1 MNDSKEQHQPSERYQ
16 KIQEFS
22 ERRAMVVAVIE
33 VLKAKRRFLVLT
45 LILALSGTLFGHY
58 FQETTY
64 TSSATLFVQ
73 ALEDPTAADYLLNQ
87 QFGRTNKAERVET
100 YMRFLASDAF
110 FLTVAQKLKFNDAFS
125 ALDLTTPH
133 SQSALNMEIW
143 KQRVKSIIS
152 PESPVRTPAPA
163 QNTGDLAGVLKSMT
177 AFETD
182 YSHFIYVKTTSLDPS
197 TSKVIANVIAEEFVN
212 ITNGRGIQE
221 IEQIKEFVKGKITET
236 EERMRENETSLVE
249 FKKKN
254 NVVIATDKTSALL
267 AERYTHLSSELES
280 LKMQLEENQKLITFF
295 EKGQQAAG
303 TENVNSQLG
312 APNADGTRTY
322 GAKET
327 AMILY
332 RKMEQLKKQKAVVLA
347 QDDKGQEWR
356 LADIDREIDKTSQ
369 AFQSYVKKAGDK
381 NMFLYMSP
389 QKIMQRINELKEDSE
404 VIRTKISSH
413 QKQHDQ
419 MQAQIE
425 TIPSLAQKQL
435 VLENSLRVD
444 TDNYTNLKNKLT
456 ELEIQKISQKKEI
469 RIDQA
474 AQLPGPS
481 AKGNILLKILFSTL
495 VSILLGISIIVGIES
510 IDPSIKHRSD
520 LSDCGIEF
528 IGEVPL
534 LTFAKDKGHKKGFGG
549 QSQLIS
555 YDNPESLEAM
565 SFKYIRAR
573 LESYR
578 YKFKKD
584 HLVISIS
591 SGSVNDG
598 KSLIAAN
605 LASTLSQLNRTV
617 LLIDCD
623 LRRPSQN
630 AYFDANPT
638 YGLVDLLN
646 MTQDLSTVLMK
657 DLRPSLDYIPAGFCH
672 KNSTE
677 YISSEKFRVLINFL
691 KNEYDYIVIDTPPV
705 FAAVDASIIANYSD
719 IPILIANFRETKKYN
734 LSEAYNQI
742 LQISYKRVYGVI
754 NKAILSSARFHYY
767 GYHNVQAKT
776 EEPRS
781 ENIPAIKETSTE
793 IDQFMKNIKKKTS

>member
-1 MNDSKEQHQPSERYQ
+1 MSSPEETKPQSDRYQ

-45 LILALSGTLFGHY
+45 LMLALSGTLLGHY

-64 TSSATLFVQ
+64 TASATLFVQ
-73 ALEDPTAADYLLNQ
+73 TAEDPTAAEYLLNQ
-87 QFGRTNKAERVET
+87 QFGRTDKAERVDT
-100 YMRFLASDAF
+100 YVRFLGSDAF
-110 FLTVAQKLKFNDAFS
+110 FMMIAQKVKYHEAYK
-125 ALDLTTPH
+125 ALDLTPPH
-133 SQSALNMEIW
+133 SQSALNLLVW
-143 KQRVKSIIS
+143 KQKLIALVTGAPYK
-152 PESPVRTPAPA
+152 PEVAEIKNLS
-163 QNTGDLAGVLKSMT
+163 DLAAAIKQLNT
-177 AFETD
+177 YETD
-182 YSHFIYVKTTSLDPS
+182 YSHFIHVKTTSHDPA
-197 TSKVIANVIAEEFVN
+197 TSQVIANIIAEEFVTL
-212 ITNGRGIQE
+212 TNDRGIQE
-221 IEQIKEFVKGKITET
+221 IEQIKEFVNGKLQEIEARIKET
-236 EERMRENETSLVE
+236 EKNLVE
-249 FKKKN
+249 FKKKH
-254 NVVIATDKTSALL
+254 NVISTDGASSML
-267 AERYTHLSSELES
+267 AKRYTDLTGDLET
-280 LKMQLEENQKLITFF
+280 LKMQYEETQKLIAFF
-295 EKGQQAAG
+295 EKGQKTAGAETSAAP
-303 TENVNSQLG
+303 TV
-312 APNADGTRTY
+312 NADGTRTY

-332 RKMEQLKKQKAVVLA
+332 RKVEQLKRQKASVLA
-347 QDDKGQEWR
+347 QDDKGQDWR
-356 LADIDREIDKTSQ
+356 VRELDQEIEKTSQ
-369 AFQSYVKKAGDK
+369 AFQAYVKKAGDQ
-381 NMFLYMSP
+381 NIFLYMSP
-389 QKIMQRINELKEDSE
+389 QKIMQRINELKEESE
-404 VIRTKISSH
+404 LIRTRVASH
-413 QKQHDQ
+413 QKLQDQ
-419 MQAQIE
+419 MQSQIE
-425 TIPSLAQKQL
+425 AIPSLAQKQL
-435 VLENSLRVD
+435 VLENTLRVD
-444 TDNYTNLKNKLT
+444 TENYTNLKNKLT

-469 RIDQA
+469 RVDQA

-481 AKGNILLKILFSTL
+481 AKGNVLLKLLFSTL

-534 LTFAKDKGHKKGFGG
+534 LDFKQPKKIKKSFGDS
-549 QSQLIS
+549 SQVVS

-591 SGSVNDG
+591 SGAVNDG

-605 LASTLSQLNRTV
+605 LAATLSQLQRKV

-630 AYFDANPT
+630 AYFDTNPA

-646 MTQDLSTVLMK
+646 MSQTLDSVLVSE
-657 DLRPSLDYIPAGFCH
+657 LRPNLDYLPAGFCH

-677 YISSEKFRVLINFL
+677 YISSEKFRLLITHL
-691 KNEYDYIVIDTPPV
+691 KEQYDYVIIDTPPV

-719 IPILIANFRETKKYN
+719 IPILVANFRETKKYN

-767 GYHNVQAKT
+767 GYHNVTSSSEEQA
-776 EEPRS
+776 
-781 ENIPAIKETSTE
+781 PATMATPQETAND
-793 IDQFMKNIKKKTS
+793 IDQFLKNIKKKTS